1 MKWTSICRWRID
13 IDLLQGLGQE
23 YWARLHG
30 ATRHSALWTH
40 DWLKFSQK
48 KSSPILCCHTDP
60 DTFIHYSR
68 STIAFRCNFLQF
80 DLHLL
85 KSCVVDTDNL
95 ESSNQLRSY
104 SLWKS
109 WQARCRCMHVTWQ
122 TQSFCLLSSGWPQP
136 NNKCLLKP
144 IFEFWELSWENI
156 RKKCS
161 DLASTNH
168 YFSKTILKPKL
179 CNNMIEEKSAIYW
192 LTVKIINPE
201 NNTTLYIKKN
211 WHPVIKTLKHEWA

>member
-1 MKWTSICRWRID
+1 M
-13 IDLLQGLGQE
+13 
-23 YWARLHG
+23 
-30 ATRHSALWTH
+30 
-40 DWLKFSQK
+40 
-48 KSSPILCCHTDP
+48 
-60 DTFIHYSR
+60 
-68 STIAFRCNFLQF
+68 
-80 DLHLL
+80 HL
-85 KSCVVDTDNL
+85 
-95 ESSNQLRSY
+95 
-104 SLWKS
+104 
-109 WQARCRCMHVTWQ
+109 ARCPR
-122 TQSFCLLSSGWPQP
+122 FCLLSSGWPQP

-201 NNTTLYIKKN
+201 NNTTLYIKTKN
-211 WHPVIKTLKHEWA
+211 WHPVIKTLKNLLKKSDEWTDEWRIWVNVWSLNLINNCFWRWCDRRWFVWYLQRVASLIDCQEMSTKMPMTN